1 MLCPRIAILRYAGN
15 RRSNA
20 AYYPLPYVSL
30 SYVRFRHVRFAFLPL
45 GALMSV
51 SVWLSFPAKV
61 RRKTQTPPSTA
72 WCRITLVRSS
82 RVRPSVS
89 TTLPKTSTAQ

>member
-30 SYVRFRHVRFAFLPL
+30 SYVRFRHVA
-45 GALMSV
+45 SH
-51 SVWLSFPAKV
+51 SY
-61 RRKTQTPPSTA
+61 PSA
-72 WCRITLVRSS
+72 RSC
-82 RVRPSVS
+82 
-89 TTLPKTSTAQ
+89 Q